1 MPQKKEKVWREIFRL
16 FLPAKGSFALIIV
29 ISLLHTGASLIEPLI
44 YREAINDI
52 AGLFVQQAKDKT
64 REELGATD
72 PEPITSFVQK
82 RLFSDSDSV
91 DSKTDGD
98 IDSDQ
103 ELAAEKIP
111 HSSGYVAGRTSEE
124 ALDTLLWAV
133 AILFAT
139 GSVGF
144 VLRWIGDNMN
154 VRLSCGV
161 EQKFI
166 QKTFAHVMGMP
177 LQFFAK
183 RSSAGLSKQI
193 NQQDQVF
200 GIVNGLSQQI
210 LPEVISLVGII
221 AIMFTQNVILT
232 AIAFSIIPFYLMLA
246 VRSANKLEIGLARY
260 YEEWENISAR
270 IQDALAGIK
279 TVKLAG
285 AEEREVEKL
294 RQQTVEAY
302 GNYVNRTVLADKY
315 IFLQS
320 LLTRVSTAAVLAYGG
335 YLALQRQLTPGD
347 VVMFVAYLDRLYT
360 PIDSLSSLWVQL
372 QQHTVSLSRA
382 FKLSDEKIEP
392 KKGEPLQVVSG
403 KVEFRDVHFS
413 YTSGHKTLS
422 GISFK
427 AQPGEVTAI
436 VGPSGAGK
444 TTTVDLL
451 MKLYTPEAGQIFI
464 DDQDIGL
471 VQASSLRSQ
480 IGMVAAD
487 GAIFRGTLMD
497 NIRYKR
503 PQASEDE
510 VKVAAISAG
519 MTNTLERLPD
529 GLNSMVGE
537 GGLGLSVGERQR
549 IQIARILVSR
559 PRILILDEAT
569 ANLDYATEAEV
580 KNTILEIRKEHTVI
594 VIAHR
599 YSMVKE
605 ADHVVVLSGGH
616 IIEQGKPDELIA
628 ANGWFANFVHH
639 QLDEK

>member
-1 MPQKKEKVWREIFRL
+1 MAQNKPKLWREIFKL
-16 FLPAKGSFALIIV
+16 FLPAKGSFALIII

-64 REELGATD
+64 REELSGAD

-82 RLFSDSDSV
+82 SLSSDSDTIASQ
-91 DSKTDGD
+91 TQPD
-98 IDSDQ
+98 IYSD
-103 ELAAEKIP
+103 EVLAAEKIP
-111 HSSGYVAGRTSEE
+111 HSSGHVAGRTSDE

-133 AILFAT
+133 GLLFMT
-139 GSVGF
+139 GTVGF
-144 VLRWIGDNMN
+144 LLRWMGENMN
-154 VRLSCGV
+154 VRLSCGI

-166 QKTFAHVMGMP
+166 QKTFARVMGMP
-177 LQFFAK
+177 LQFFAE

-200 GIVNGLSQQI
+200 GVVNGFSQQI

-221 AIMFTQNVILT
+221 GIMFTQNVLLT
-232 AIAFSIIPFYLMLA
+232 IFAFSIIPFYLMLA

-285 AEEREVEKL
+285 AEDREVEKL
-294 RQQTVEAY
+294 RLQTEEAY
-302 GNYVNRTVLADKY
+302 GNYINRTILADKY
-315 IFLQS
+315 VFLQS
-320 LLTRVSTAAVLAYGG
+320 LLTRISTAVVLAYGG
-335 YLALQRQLTPGD
+335 YLALQRKLTPGD

-382 FKLSDEKIEP
+382 FRLSDVKVESN
-392 KKGEPLQVVSG
+392 KGGLLQVVKG
-403 KVEFRDVHFS
+403 KVEFRDVYFS
-413 YTSGHKTLS
+413 YTPARKTLS
-422 GISFK
+422 GISFI
-427 AQPGEVTAI
+427 AEPGKVTAI
-436 VGPSGAGK
+436 VGSSGAGK

-464 DDQDIGL
+464 DDQDISD
-471 VQASSLRSQ
+471 VKASSLRSQ

-487 GAIFRGTLMD
+487 GAIFRGTLME
-497 NIRYKR
+497 NIRYKS
-503 PQASEDE
+503 PQASDIE
-510 VKVAAISAG
+510 VKAAALSAG
-519 MTNTLERLPD
+519 MTNTLERLPE
-529 GLNSMVGE
+529 GLNSTVGE

-569 ANLDYATEAEV
+569 ANLDFATEGEV
-580 KNTILEIRKEHTVI
+580 KNTIMEIRKEHTVI

-599 YSMVKE
+599 YSMVKD
-605 ADHVVVLSGGH
+605 ADYVVVLSGGQV
-616 IIEQGKPDELIA
+616 IEQGKPDELLA

-639 QLDEK
+639 QKDDK

>member
-1 MPQKKEKVWREIFRL
+1 MPQKKTKVWREILKL
-16 FLPAKGSFALIIV
+16 FLPAKGSFALIIF

-64 REELGATD
+64 REELSVTN
-72 PEPITSFVQK
+72 PEPITSFLQK
-82 RLFSDSDSV
+82 SLSSDSDSTA
-91 DSKTDGD
+91 SQTEGD
-98 IDSDQ
+98 TDSDQ
-103 ELAAEKIP
+103 EPAAEKIP
-111 HSSGYVAGRTSEE
+111 HSSGHVAGRTSEE

-133 AILFAT
+133 GLLFIT
-139 GSVGF
+139 GTVGF
-144 VLRWIGDNMN
+144 LLRWVGENMN
-154 VRLSCGV
+154 VRLSCGI

-166 QKTFAHVMGMP
+166 QRTFAHVMGMP
-177 LQFFAK
+177 LPFFAK

-200 GIVNGLSQQI
+200 GVVNGFSQQI

-221 AIMFTQNVILT
+221 GIMFTQNVLLAI
-232 AIAFSIIPFYLMLA
+232 IAFSIIPFYLMLA
-246 VRSANKLEIGLARY
+246 VRSANKLEIGLAKY
-260 YEEWENISAR
+260 YEAWENISAR

-294 RQQTVEAY
+294 RLQTEEAY
-302 GNYVNRTVLADKY
+302 GNYINRTILADKY
-315 IFLQS
+315 VFLQS
-320 LLTRVSTAAVLAYGG
+320 LLTRISTAVVLAYGG
-335 YLALQRQLTPGD
+335 YLALQRKLTPGD
-347 VVMFVAYLDRLYT
+347 VVMFVTYLDRLYT

-372 QQHTVSLSRA
+372 QQNTVSLSRA
-382 FKLSDEKIEP
+382 FRLSDAKVEST
-392 KKGEPLQVVSG
+392 KGGLLQVAKG

-413 YTSGHKTLS
+413 YTLDRKTLS
-422 GISFK
+422 GISFI
-427 AQPGEVTAI
+427 AEPGKVTAI

-464 DDQDIGL
+464 DDQDISH

-497 NIRYKR
+497 NVRYKR
-503 PQASEDE
+503 PHASDDE
-510 VKVAAISAG
+510 VKAAALSAG
-519 MTNTLERLPD
+519 MKNTLERLPE

-569 ANLDYATEAEV
+569 ANLDFATESEV
-580 KNTILEIRKEHTVI
+580 KNTIMEIRKEHTVI

-599 YSMVKE
+599 YSMVKD

-616 IIEQGKPDELIA
+616 VIEQGNPDELIE
-628 ANGWFANFVHH
+628 ANGWFANFVRH
-639 QLDEK
+639 QLD

>member
-1 MPQKKEKVWREIFRL
+1 M
-16 FLPAKGSFALIIV
+16 S
-29 ISLLHTGASLIEPLI
+29 
-44 YREAINDI
+44 
-52 AGLFVQQAKDKT
+52 
-64 REELGATD
+64 
-72 PEPITSFVQK
+72 
-82 RLFSDSDSV
+82 
-91 DSKTDGD
+91 
-98 IDSDQ
+98 
-103 ELAAEKIP
+103 
-111 HSSGYVAGRTSEE
+111 
-124 ALDTLLWAV
+124 
-133 AILFAT
+133 
-139 GSVGF
+139 
-144 VLRWIGDNMN
+144 
-154 VRLSCGV
+154 
-161 EQKFI
+161 
-166 QKTFAHVMGMP
+166 MP
-177 LQFFAK
+177 LEFFAG

-200 GIVNGLSQQI
+200 GIVNGFSQQV

-221 AIMFTQNVILT
+221 AIMFTQNVLLT
-232 AIAFSIIPFYLMLA
+232 IIAFSIIPFYLMLA
-246 VRSANKLEIGLARY
+246 VRSANKLEVGLAKY

-279 TVKLAG
+279 TVKLEG

-315 IFLQS
+315 VFLQS
-320 LLTRVSTAAVLAYGG
+320 LLTRISTAAVLAYGG
-335 YLALQRQLTPGD
+335 YLALQRKLTPGD

-382 FKLSDEKIEP
+382 FKLSEIKIEP
-392 KKGEPLQVVSG
+392 KKGGVMQVTKG

-413 YTSGHKTLS
+413 YTPDRKTLS

-427 AQPGEVTAI
+427 AEPGQVTAI

-451 MKLYTPEAGQIFI
+451 MKLYFPDAGQIFI
-464 DDQDIGL
+464 DDQDIL
-471 VQASSLRSQ
+471 HVQAASLRSQ

-487 GAIFRGTLMD
+487 GAIFRGTLME
-497 NIRYKR
+497 NICYKR
-503 PQASEDE
+503 PQASADE
-510 VKVAAISAG
+510 VRAAALSAG
-519 MTNTLERLPD
+519 MSNTLERLPD

-569 ANLDYATEAEV
+569 ANLDFATESEV
-580 KNTILEIRKEHTVI
+580 KNTIMEIRKDHTVI

-599 YSMVKE
+599 YSMVKD
-605 ADHVVVLSGGH
+605 ADHVVVLSEGQV
-616 IIEQGKPDELIA
+616 IEQGNPDELIA